1 VTRTRFRSGWR
12 NRVAEAVYEVVRELN
27 EAGVYRFTV
36 RQLFYQLVSRG
47 VFQST
52 KQNYK
57 NFDALLVRLRENDPW
72 LDSMFIDTSKP
83 RYDYYEE
90 SYWRGQEYFPEI
102 WCVPPDTLVYTV
114 DGLKPISEVRV
125 GDYVLTHKGRF
136 KRVTKVFKRWYRGRL
151 VAIKIDGYHR
161 PLRLTPEHKVLVV
174 KTRRCIFKDG
184 VICRPTCY
192 RRDECT
198 AKLYAEYRLG
208 WMPASSINK
217 GDIVV
222 FPVLKETH
230 SIKELKVG
238 GRIIPLK
245 HNIMR
250 MLGFWV
256 SEGSVGTR
264 SVRWTFN
271 VREVKYVGDVA
282 DVLSSLG
289 IHVRIGKW
297 SKNTRSVLA
306 TGKDFVDWLVESF
319 GDKSFT
325 KKLPSWALTLRRDL
339 QIELLKGILYGDH
352 SYENSRVS
360 FVTSSQTLAH
370 QIALLLIRL
379 GYVPT
384 MRRARKENHPLAKH
398 DMFYVSVSGRQ
409 LYDFLFKF
417 KLNISYNPKYSF
429 NRAWNDGRYAYY
441 VVRDVW
447 AEEYEGYV
455 YNLAVE
461 DDESYVIEWMTV
473 HNCEKD
479 ALRGFFEPYARRY
492 KVNLVICRGYPSV
505 TRLREAKEQRHV
517 PSDVKY
523 VILYFGDWDPSGEDI
538 FRWINEELRPYNI
551 EVHKIALTREQVK
564 RYRLPPMVPK
574 RSDPRYRKY
583 VERYGEEA
591 VELDALHPAVL
602 RDIIRR
608 SILRYMDLHKRIE
621 VEVAE
626 GIGLEAYKVV
636 DEVLRDI
643 RKKLEAV
650 AAKKIREEINLVLPK
665 VYQQLLEALERGEEL
680 SLSNLYDR
688 ERVLEAVRQE
698 LGGLM

>member
-1 VTRTRFRSGWR
+1 MTRTRFRSGWR

-57 NFDALLVRLRENDPW
+57 NFDALLVRVRENDPW

-83 RYDYYEE
+83 RFNYYNE
-90 SYWRGQEYFPEI
+90 SYWRGQEYFPE
-102 WCVPPDTLVYTV
+102 L
-114 DGLKPISEVRV
+114 
-125 GDYVLTHKGRF
+125 
-136 KRVTKVFKRWYRGRL
+136 
-151 VAIKIDGYHR
+151 
-161 PLRLTPEHKVLVV
+161 
-174 KTRRCIFKDG
+174 
-184 VICRPTCY
+184 
-192 RRDECT
+192 
-198 AKLYAEYRLG
+198 
-208 WMPASSINK
+208 
-217 GDIVV
+217 
-222 FPVLKETH
+222 
-230 SIKELKVG
+230 
-238 GRIIPLK
+238 
-245 HNIMR
+245 
-250 MLGFWV
+250 
-256 SEGSVGTR
+256 
-264 SVRWTFN
+264 
-271 VREVKYVGDVA
+271 
-282 DVLSSLG
+282 
-289 IHVRIGKW
+289 
-297 SKNTRSVLA
+297 
-306 TGKDFVDWLVESF
+306 WL
-319 GDKSFT
+319 
-325 KKLPSWALTLRRDL
+325 
-339 QIELLKGILYGDH
+339 
-352 SYENSRVS
+352 
-360 FVTSSQTLAH
+360 
-370 QIALLLIRL
+370 
-379 GYVPT
+379 
-384 MRRARKENHPLAKH
+384 
-398 DMFYVSVSGRQ
+398 
-409 LYDFLFKF
+409 
-417 KLNISYNPKYSF
+417 
-429 NRAWNDGRYAYY
+429 
-441 VVRDVW
+441 
-447 AEEYEGYV
+447 
-455 YNLAVE
+455 
-461 DDESYVIEWMTV
+461 
-473 HNCEKD
+473 EKD

-523 VILYFGDWDPSGEDI
+523 VILYFGDWDPSGEDT